1 MKPRKAALAAD
12 DGYLHFTALEEGRLN
27 VLPVTSSMPF
37 NINNIY
43 LDLGKKEH

>member
-1 MKPRKAALAAD
+1 MKPRKAALAD
-12 DGYLHFTALEEGRLN
+12 DGYLHFTALEEGRFN